1 MSLNER
7 YPDNRTP
14 SIASRPNK
22 SSVPQ
27 HSQHSEPPESI
38 CAAYRVEVMAGLEVV
53 VGGDLGG
60 VSWAD
65 LEEVW
70 RWEVG
75 GFEWSPQLQNST
87 KQHNK

>member
-22 SSVPQ
+22 SSVSQ
-27 HSQHSEPPESI
+27 HSQHSKPPESI
-38 CAAYRVEVMAGLEVV
+38 CAAYRVEVMASLEVV

-75 GFEWSPQLQNST
+75 GFEWSPQLQSST
-87 KQHNK
+87 KHHNE